1 VDLVQRITT
10 DVGVEQGLAVEGLG
24 TLFMA
29 IRMGTDAKTFAGVLE
44 AYPDLGQWMQRAPLS
59 ARWTGEMLAMATPQ
73 AVRRILMNAGYRDEQ
88 VTLLCAILGS
98 SLKEHVDTKTYDLIT
113 EKLPTLGGE

>member
-1 VDLVQRITT
+1 MDLVQQITS

-44 AYPDLGQWMQRAPLS
+44 AFPDLGKWMQRAPLS

-73 AVRRILMNAGYRDEQ
+73 AVRRILLNAGYKEDQ
-88 VTLLCAILGS
+88 VDRLCSIVGG
-98 SLKEHVDTKTYDLIT
+98 SLKEHVRPKTYKLIT
-113 EKLPTLGGE
+113 EKLPILSAD

>member
-1 VDLVQRITT
+1 MDLVQQITS
-10 DVGVEQGLAVEGLG
+10 DVGVEQELAVEGLG

-29 IRMGTDAKTFAGVLE
+29 IRMGTDAKTFAGVLQ

-73 AVRRILMNAGYRDEQ
+73 AVRRILLNAGFADEQ
-88 VTLLCAILGS
+88 VAKLCSIVGS
-98 SLKEHVDTKTYDLIT
+98 SLKQHVQPKTYDLIT
-113 EKLPTLGGE
+113 EKLPILGGK